1 MLQPKLRFKT
11 FNDKWNIK
19 KLREILEFKNGIN
32 ASKEQ
37 YGKGIKFINVLDILN
52 NDFITYDNIIGRVN
66 IDKNL
71 LEKYSVSYGDILFQ
85 RSSETREE
93 VGMANVYLDKNKI
106 ATFGGFIIRGKKI
119 GSYEPYFMNKLLQT
133 NLVRNEIISKAGGST
148 RYNVGQDILSEVKI
162 IIPSIQE
169 QKKIADFLSSVD
181 VKINLTEN
189 KLELLKEYKKGI
201 MQKIFNREL
210 RFKDENGNDYPN
222 WEEKELK
229 ELLELIIDNR
239 GKTPPNSENKSLIP
253 LLEVNSVGE
262 RKINYKKVTKF
273 VTEETYNTWFRG
285 HIIRND
291 ILFSTVGATALCSV
305 YKNEKKSVIAQNLVG
320 LRIKK
325 NYVPD
330 YVYSLIKETK
340 NNSKFKSIEMIAVQP
355 SIKVSQMVGLKFR
368 VSVSYKE
375 QQKIADFLSSID
387 TKIEKISNEL
397 ENLKEFKKGL
407 LQQMFV

>member
-19 KLREILEFKNGIN
+19 QLRKVLEFKNGIN

-52 NDFITYDNIIGRVN
+52 NDFITYDNIIGKVN

-169 QKKIADFLSSVD
+169 QKKIAV
-181 VKINLTEN
+181 
-189 KLELLKEYKKGI
+189 
-201 MQKIFNREL
+201 
-210 RFKDENGNDYPN
+210 
-222 WEEKELK
+222 
-229 ELLELIIDNR
+229 
-239 GKTPPNSENKSLIP
+239 
-253 LLEVNSVGE
+253 
-262 RKINYKKVTKF
+262 
-273 VTEETYNTWFRG
+273 
-285 HIIRND
+285 
-291 ILFSTVGATALCSV
+291 
-305 YKNEKKSVIAQNLVG
+305 
-320 LRIKK
+320 
-325 NYVPD
+325 
-330 YVYSLIKETK
+330 
-340 NNSKFKSIEMIAVQP
+340 
-355 SIKVSQMVGLKFR
+355 
-368 VSVSYKE
+368 
-375 QQKIADFLSSID
+375 
-387 TKIEKISNEL
+387 
-397 ENLKEFKKGL
+397 
-407 LQQMFV
+407 

>member
-19 KLREILEFKNGIN
+19 QLREVLEFKNGIN

-169 QKKIADFLSSVD
+169 QKKIADFLSAVD
-181 VKINLTEN
+181 VRIDLTN
-189 KLELLKEYKKGI
+189 QKLELLEKYKKGI
-201 MQKIFNREL
+201 MQKIFNQEL
-210 RFKDENGNDYPN
+210 RFKDKYENNYPK
-222 WEEKELK
+222 WEEKKIEELFK
-229 ELLELIIDNR
+229 ITRGYVLAKIEIKDIRINDYIYPVFSSQTLNNGLMGFYNKYLFENCITWTTDGANAGTVKFRKGKFYCTNVCGVLISD
-239 GKTPPNSENKSLIP
+239 
-253 LLEVNSVGE
+253 
-262 RKINYKKVTKF
+262 
-273 VTEETYNTWFRG
+273 TYNNNC
-285 HIIRND
+285 ISE
-291 ILFSTVGATALCSV
+291 IL
-305 YKNEKKSVIAQNLVG
+305 G
-320 LRIKK
+320 L
-325 NYVPD
+325 
-330 YVYSLIKETK
+330 ETPK
-340 NNSKFKSIEMIAVQP
+340 H
-355 SIKVSQMVGLKFR
+355 
-368 VSVSYKE
+368 VSYVGNPKLMNNIMSKIKITIPISLEE

-387 TKIEKISNEL
+387 NKIEKLSSKL
-397 ENLKEFKKGL
+397 EELKEFKKGL